1 MWKTYKLSCSKTDK
15 VYYGSTKLS
24 LVERCGGHRNS
35 GECESRTFVKPII
48 GLMDVFATKKE
59 ALEAERKLIEENP
72 CVNKRIPIKS
82 KEEKEKYKAEWYV
95 KNAERISDKGKQVVQ
110 CKCGMTLKRSSLSNH
125 RKTQFHITNAN

>member
-1 MWKTYKLSCSKTDK
+1 
-15 VYYGSTKLS
+15 
-24 LVERCGGHRNS
+24 
-35 GECESRTFVKPII
+35 
-48 GLMDVFATKKE
+48 MDVFATKKE

>member
-1 MWKTYKLSCSKTDK
+1 MWKTYKLTCSETDK

-72 CVNKRIPIKS
+72 CVNIRSPIKS
-82 KEEKEKYKAEWYV
+82 KEEIDEYKAGWYV
-95 KNAERISDKGKQVVQ
+95 KNAERISDKGKQLVH
-110 CKCGMTLKRSSLSNH
+110 CECGMTIKRFSLGNH
-125 RKTQFHITNAN
+125 RKTIFHKNNAN